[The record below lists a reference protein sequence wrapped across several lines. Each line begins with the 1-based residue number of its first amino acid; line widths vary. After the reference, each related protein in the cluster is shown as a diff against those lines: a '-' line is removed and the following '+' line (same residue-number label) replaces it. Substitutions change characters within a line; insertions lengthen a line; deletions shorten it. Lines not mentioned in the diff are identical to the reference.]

1 MDFEELLQG
10 EINKKKKVIEESQKG
25 REYVKAVDIEE
36 EELREQQKIDELKLE
51 QEQKLRKGSKQNRIE
66 KGNKGSDE
74 STFVS
79 YYGVTKA
86 KEKNEQLLNA
96 EIGLRKLKEPIR
108 RYGESDKDVIT
119 RYEKFKQGTAENEE
133 RIVDENAT
141 KSESKDEDKSEKD
154 DKSNEDKTE
163 KEDKS
168 KRDNSEVVRGEN
180 VDNDRN
186 DNENMDKDRND
197 NDNDN
202 KDICENESKTEDTE
216 ENKSEEKC
224 NYEVKEEDQKEE
236 NNSTDKHTNSPVE
249 KHTELNADKNKE
261 SIKAT
266 GHTKDIDRITPTKPQ
281 KSDVVIKIEK
291 NDISKNLHKAAM
303 VCREYI
309 KSVLRQWE
317 ESNKAIENK
326 DQQEKQDALLL
337 ETKRWLVPLLVKIKR
352 DELDQD
358 LAITLSTTLYNLQNG
373 KYIEAESNYMELS
386 VGNVAWPIGVAS
398 VSIHSRA
405 AQARINGE
413 SGGISNIMK
422 DEKMRRWILAVKRV
436 MSFVQRS
443 EKLPLCEK

>member
-36 EELREQQKIDELKLE
+36 EELREQQQIDELNLE
-51 QEQKLRKGSKQNRIE
+51 QEQKLHKGSKQHRFE
-66 KGNKGSDE
+66 KGNKESDE
-74 STFVS
+74 SNFVS

-108 RYGESDKDVIT
+108 RYGESDKDLIT
-119 RYEKFKQGTAENEE
+119 RYKKFKYGTAENEE

-141 KSESKDEDKSEKD
+141 KSESEDEDKSENND
-154 DKSNEDKTE
+154 NSNEDKTGEEDESE
-163 KEDKS
+163 K
-168 KRDNSEVVRGEN
+168 DNSEVVRSEN
-180 VDNDRN
+180 VDKGRN

-197 NDNDN
+197 NDNDH
-202 KDICENESKTEDTE
+202 KGICDNESKTEDTD
-216 ENKSEEKC
+216 ENKSEEKR
-224 NYEVKEEDQKEE
+224 NYEVEEDDQKED

-249 KHTELNADKNKE
+249 KHTELNVDKNKE
-261 SIKAT
+261 SIKST
-266 GHTKDIDRITPTKPQ
+266 GHTKDTDMITSTKPEE
-281 KSDVVIKIEK
+281 SDAVIKIEK

-303 VCREYI
+303 
-309 KSVLRQWE
+309 
-317 ESNKAIENK
+317 
-326 DQQEKQDALLL
+326 QDALLL

-443 EKLPLCEK
+443 EKLPLYEK

>member
-36 EELREQQKIDELKLE
+36 EELREQQQIDELNLE
-51 QEQKLRKGSKQNRIE
+51 QEQKLHKGSKQHRFE
-66 KGNKGSDE
+66 KGNKESDE
-74 STFVS
+74 SNFVS

-119 RYEKFKQGTAENEE
+119 RYKKFKYGTAENEE

-141 KSESKDEDKSEKD
+141 KSESEDEDKSENND
-154 DKSNEDKTE
+154 NSNEDKTGEEDESE
-163 KEDKS
+163 K
-168 KRDNSEVVRGEN
+168 DNSEVVRSEN
-180 VDNDRN
+180 VDKGRN

-197 NDNDN
+197 NDNDH
-202 KDICENESKTEDTE
+202 KGICDNESKTEDTD
-216 ENKSEEKC
+216 ENKSEEKR
-224 NYEVKEEDQKEE
+224 NYEVEEDDQKED

-249 KHTELNADKNKE
+249 KHTELNVDKNKE
-261 SIKAT
+261 SIKST
-266 GHTKDIDRITPTKPQ
+266 GHTKDTDMITSTKPEE
-281 KSDVVIKIEK
+281 SDAVIKIEK

-309 KSVLRQWE
+309 KNVLRQWE

-326 DQQEKQDALLL
+326 DQQEKQNALLL

-443 EKLPLCEK
+443 EKLPLYEK